1 VAERLIEPVLRGGIW
16 RHVGSVKVER
26 KLGLA
31 PRRRRIG
38 RNFSHGIGTIAD
50 QIRRYNFFDWANP
63 DRS

>member
-1 VAERLIEPVLRGGIW
+1 VRP
-16 RHVGSVKVER
+16 VKVER

-63 DRS
+63 ERS